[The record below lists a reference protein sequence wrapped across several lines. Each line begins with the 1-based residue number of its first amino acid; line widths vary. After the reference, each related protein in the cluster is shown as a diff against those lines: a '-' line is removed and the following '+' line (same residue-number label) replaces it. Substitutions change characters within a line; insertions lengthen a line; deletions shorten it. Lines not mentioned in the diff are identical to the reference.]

1 MMNILHLVPF
11 FDPVNIHP
19 FLNFLHAHEESVYF
33 SGGRS
38 RADGPRF
45 TEEGP
50 ARRGTP
56 MSFFPIGRGLS
67 K

>member
-1 MMNILHLVPF
+1 MMNILHLFPF

-19 FLNFLHAHEESVYF
+19 FLNFLHAHEESGYF
-33 SGGRS
+33 LGGRS
-38 RADGPRF
+38 RADGPKF
-45 TEEGP
+45 MEEVS

-56 MSFFPIGRGLS
+56 MSYFPTDRGLS

>member
-1 MMNILHLVPF
+1 MMKILHLFPF

-19 FLNFLHAHEESVYF
+19 FLNFLHAHEESGYL

-45 TEEGP
+45 TEEVP

-56 MSFFPIGRGLS
+56 MSHFPTGRGLL